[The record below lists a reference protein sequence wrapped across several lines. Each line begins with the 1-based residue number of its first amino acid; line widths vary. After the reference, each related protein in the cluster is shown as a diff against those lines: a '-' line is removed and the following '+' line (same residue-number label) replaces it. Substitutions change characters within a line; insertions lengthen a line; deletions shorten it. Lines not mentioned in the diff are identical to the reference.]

1 MKGQEEEPWGQYKT
15 NAALF
20 GEFPSHVPRLS
31 PTIPPPPS
39 LMPAMKFPL

>member
-20 GEFPSHVPRLS
+20 GEFPSNVPGYHHQSLS
-31 PTIPPPPS
+31 PPS
-39 LMPAMKFPL
+39 FPQ